1 MARGPAPAVL
11 ARSVRLSL
19 MSAFT
24 YVLPQVR
31 HVLTHGRWFTPSVV
45 VLFVGLEMFGR
56 QAVSDV
62 HDTVG
67 ALVLLLIIAGIA
79 VRHRANPI
87 GWVKRLGGMVWSV
100 ARAGDR
106 FKVDVGPDLRGT
118 PPIPR
123 RLPAAIYVIGLVLI
137 AWAAAAAVIWYY
149 SPGGWRPY
157 VVQVTYTGYLVLMS
171 LLWGLLFVASL
182 GGVYFPIMLLTRLAR
197 RGRAADPKMTRGQL
211 VFLGAYLSITTA
223 AAWLLPLWPMLGFA
237 GVCWLAVVFLNLFRT
252 RPGTAQMIWR
262 SPRTRKV
269 HSIPMRRLLFAI
281 TTLVVLLLMALVL
294 SAAGGR
300 VFGHADAENMMPLTT
315 VMGNWLAWLTPGLLL
330 SAAVFVYLAWRN
342 DPGRPGRPTA
352 HIADVP
358 DADRK
363 DMARLL
369 RHHGWRVNFGEPGP
383 SDVGLKLVAP
393 NESQVGEFDPTW
405 PLAVSCDD
413 LQGSLVYDRMARRD
427 EIQLRRQFL
436 RGLEKIFH
444 EAKRRSRSGGCGY
457 WLAPHLWFVAGLTRD
472 EVTGGEEE
480 PTFLT
485 EVVGPPYAE
494 VFTLP
499 VRRYIYRLFKA
510 LQVDLIFV
518 EDGVGYRKLVRVLR
532 KLFEVYD
539 KGAGQ
544 KRSEDVHFRGMTK
557 VRVMFHDF
565 DVDEPFR
572 PSSKYPEPK
581 FAPLGRLR
589 VLHVFRDRGGEEEY
603 IEPPF
608 SSDQTPVPQL
618 VGV

>member
-1 MARGPAPAVL
+1 
-11 ARSVRLSL
+11 
-19 MSAFT
+19 MSALT
-24 YVLPQVR
+24 SVLPQVR
-31 HVLTHGRWFTPSVV
+31 HVLTHGRWFTPSVI

-56 QAVSDV
+56 QATSDV

-67 ALVLLLIIAGIA
+67 AVVLLLIFAGIA

-87 GWVKRLGGMVWSV
+87 RWVKRLGGLVWGI

-118 PPIPR
+118 PPLPR
-123 RLPAAIYVIGLVLI
+123 RLPTAFYLIGIILLTWAVL
-137 AWAAAAAVIWYY
+137 AGVIWYF
-149 SPGGWRPY
+149 SSGGWRPY
-157 VVQVTYTGYLVLMS
+157 LVQVTYTGYLVLMS

-182 GGVYFPIMLLTRLAR
+182 GGVYFPIMLITRLAGG
-197 RGRAADPKMTRGQL
+197 GRTAEKMSRGQL
-211 VFLGAYLSITTA
+211 VFLGMYLTMTMA
-223 AAWLLPLWPMLGFA
+223 AAWLLPPWPMLAFA
-237 GVCWLAVVFLNLFRT
+237 GFCWFVVVLLNLLPG
-252 RPGTAQMIWR
+252 RPGVAQLIWR
-262 SPRTRKV
+262 SPRDRKV
-269 HSIPMRRLLFAI
+269 RSIPMRRLLLAI
-281 TTLVVLLLMALVL
+281 TTLAVLLLTALIL
-294 SAAGGR
+294 SAAGGP
-300 VFGHADAENMMPLTT
+300 VFGHPDPENTMPLTRF
-315 VMGNWLAWLTPGLLL
+315 MGNWLAWLTPGLLL
-330 SAAVFVYLAWRN
+330 SAGVFVYLAWRN
-342 DPGRPGRPTA
+342 DPARTGRPTA
-352 HIADVP
+352 HVAEVP
-358 DADRK
+358 ETERK
-363 DMARLL
+363 AIRRLL
-369 RHHGWRVNFGEPGP
+369 RRQGWRANFGDVGTN
-383 SDVGLKLVAP
+383 DVGLRLVAADH
-393 NESQVGEFDPTW
+393 SQAHEFDPRW
-405 PLAVSCDD
+405 PLAVSHED
-413 LQGSLVYDRMARRD
+413 LQTDFVYSRMARRD
-427 EIQLRRQFL
+427 EIQLRRQLL

-444 EAKRRSRSGGCGY
+444 EAKCRNRSGGCGY

-494 VFTLP
+494 VFTLA
-499 VRRYIYRLFKA
+499 VRRYVYQLFKA

-544 KRSEDVHFRGMTK
+544 KRGEDIHFRGMTK

-572 PSSKYPEPK
+572 SAKYPEPK

>member
-1 MARGPAPAVL
+1 
-11 ARSVRLSL
+11 
-19 MSAFT
+19 MSALT
-24 YVLPQVR
+24 SVLPQVR
-31 HVLTHGRWFTPSVV
+31 HVLTHGRWFTPSVI

-56 QAVSDV
+56 QATSDV

-67 ALVLLLIIAGIA
+67 AVVLLLIFAGIA

-87 GWVKRLGGMVWSV
+87 RWVKRLGGLVWGI

-123 RLPAAIYVIGLVLI
+123 RLPTAVYLIGLVLLV
-137 AWAAAAAVIWYY
+137 WAMLAGVIWYF
-149 SPGGWRPY
+149 SPGGWRPH
-157 VVQVTYTGYLVLMS
+157 VVPVTYTGYLVLMS

-182 GGVYFPIMLLTRLAR
+182 GGVYFPIMLITRLAR
-197 RGRAADPKMTRGQL
+197 GGRAADPKMTRGQL
-211 VFLGAYLSITTA
+211 VFLGVYLTVTTA
-223 AAWLLPLWPMLGFA
+223 AAWLLPLWPMLAFA
-237 GVCWLAVVFLNLFRT
+237 GLCWLIVVLLNLVPG
-252 RPGTAQMIWR
+252 RPGTAQLIWR
-262 SPRTRKV
+262 SPRDRKV
-269 HSIPMRRLLFAI
+269 RSIPMRRLLLAI
-281 TTLVVLLLMALVL
+281 TSLAVLLLTALIL

-300 VFGHADAENMMPLTT
+300 VFGHPDPENTMPLTT

-342 DPGRPGRPTA
+342 DPARTGRPTV
-352 HIADVP
+352 HIAEVP
-358 DADRK
+358 EADRK
-363 DMARLL
+363 GIRRLL
-369 RHHGWRVNFGEPGP
+369 RRQGWKANFDDVGTN
-383 SDVGLKLVAP
+383 DVGLRLVP
-393 NESQVGEFDPTW
+393 PDQSQAHEFDPQW
-405 PLAVSCDD
+405 PLAVSRED
-413 LQGSLVYDRMARRD
+413 LEGDFVYSRIARRD
-427 EIQLRRQFL
+427 EIQLRRQLL

-444 EAKRRSRSGGCGY
+444 EAKCRNRPGGCGY

-485 EVVGPPYAE
+485 EVVGPPYGE
-494 VFTLP
+494 VFTLA
-499 VRRYIYRLFKA
+499 VRRYVYQLFKA

-544 KRSEDVHFRGMTK
+544 KRGEDIQFRGMTK

-572 PSSKYPEPK
+572 SAKYPEPK

-589 VLHVFRDRGGEEEY
+589 VLHIFRDRGGEEEY

>member
-1 MARGPAPAVL
+1 
-11 ARSVRLSL
+11 
-19 MSAFT
+19 MSTFT
-24 YVLPQVR
+24 AVLPQVR
-31 HVLTHGRWFTPSVV
+31 HVLTHGRWFTPSVI
-45 VLFVGLEMFGR
+45 VLFFGLEMFGR
-56 QAVSDV
+56 QAMSDV

-67 ALVLLLIIAGIA
+67 AVVLLLILAGIA
-79 VRHRANPI
+79 VRHRVNPI
-87 GWVKRLGGMVWSV
+87 GWVKRLGGLVWGV

-106 FKVDVGPDLRGT
+106 LKVDVGPDLRGS

-123 RLPAAIYVIGLVLI
+123 RLPAAVYLVGFGLA
-137 AWAAAAAVIWYY
+137 AWAVLAGAVWYF

-157 VVQVTYTGYLVLMS
+157 VVQVSYTAYLVLMS
-171 LLWGLLFVASL
+171 LLWGFLFVASL
-182 GGVYFPIMLLTRLAR
+182 GGVYFPIMLTTRLAR
-197 RGRAADPKMTRGQL
+197 GGRAPGPRMSSGQL
-211 VFLGAYLSITTA
+211 VFLGVYLTVTTV
-223 AAWLLPLWPMLGFA
+223 AAWLLPLWPMLAFA
-237 GVCWLAVVFLNLFRT
+237 GLCWLAVVLLNLFPA
-252 RPGTAQMIWR
+252 RPGTAQLIWR

-269 HSIPMRRLLFAI
+269 RSIPMRRLLLAV
-281 TTLVVLLLMALVL
+281 TTLAVLLLVALIL

-300 VFGHADAENMMPLTT
+300 VFGHPETANTMPLTT

-342 DPGRPGRPTA
+342 DPARVGRPVA
-352 HIADVP
+352 HVDGVP
-358 DADRK
+358 EADRK
-363 DMARLL
+363 TIGRLV
-369 RHHGWRVNFGEPGP
+369 RQHGWKVNFDEAGTN
-383 SDVGLKLVAP
+383 DVGLHLVAP
-393 NESQVGEFDPTW
+393 AASHAQQFDPKW
-405 PLAVSCDD
+405 PLAVSRED
-413 LQGSLVYDRMARRD
+413 LERTFVWERMERRN

-436 RGLEKIFH
+436 RGLERIFR
-444 EAKRRSRSGGCGY
+444 EAKGRSRSGGCGY

-494 VFTLP
+494 VFTLA
-499 VRRYIYRLFKA
+499 VRRYVYRLLTA
-510 LQVDLIFV
+510 LQVDLVFV
-518 EDGVGYRKLVRVLR
+518 EDGVAYRKLVRVLR

-572 PSSKYPEPK
+572 SNKYPEPK

-589 VLHVFRDRGGEEEY
+589 VLHVFRDRGGEEEF

-608 SSDQTPVPQL
+608 SHDQTPVPQL